1 MKAAVLKEIG
11 KDLVIEEFQIE
22 EPLPDQVTIEQEI
35 TGICYRDILEKEGYF
50 PRIKPPVILGHEISG
65 IIRKTG
71 ENVND
76 FQLGDR
82 VSSLIYEPCGSC
94 VQCVSGKENLC
105 SKKKTYGENINGSYS
120 RFVNVSRRSL
130 VKVPNG
136 VSNELSAIAACVTGM
151 IYHALVPVGKAGYGT
166 KVVIT
171 GAGGGVGSHAIQ
183 VAKALG
189 CTVTAVTSSKWKED
203 ALYKLGSDYVIGTDG
218 GFEKEVKKIWPDGA
232 ELVLENTGTATFSSS
247 LRSLSFGGRIIVIG
261 NLEPTPVEVPLGLI
275 ILKGNRIEGTIS
287 STRNDLRI
295 ALELSRSG
303 KVKEVKHDV
312 RNLLDVNNAFSD
324 IKQRKNLG
332 RIMLKLP

>member
-1 MKAAVLKEIG
+1 
-11 KDLVIEEFQIE
+11 
-22 EPLPDQVTIEQEI
+22 
-35 TGICYRDILEKEGYF
+35 
-50 PRIKPPVILGHEISG
+50 
-65 IIRKTG
+65 
-71 ENVND
+71 
-76 FQLGDR
+76 
-82 VSSLIYEPCGSC
+82 
-94 VQCVSGKENLC
+94 SGKENLC

-189 CTVTAVTSSKWKED
+189 CTVTAVTSSKWKEE
-203 ALYKLGSDYVIGTDG
+203 ALYKLGSDYVIEAGS

-247 LRSLSFGGRIIVIG
+247 LRSLSFGGRIIIIG

-275 ILKGNRIEGTIS
+275 
-287 STRNDLRI
+287 
-295 ALELSRSG
+295 
-303 KVKEVKHDV
+303 
-312 RNLLDVNNAFSD
+312 
-324 IKQRKNLG
+324 
-332 RIMLKLP
+332 